1 MQLSW
6 LKKITLLFAGV
17 AMAIA
22 CLTTQSWAQAS
33 SGTIV
38 GTVLDASGAAVPRAD
53 VTATNN
59 ATGVSKSTKSNAAGE
74 YRLDNLLVGTY
85 TIAAKAEG
93 FSTASVAV
101 VVELNKTLTVPI
113 ALKVGGGSTIVE
125 VTGAAPAIDTTTSQ
139 LATTYDSKATADL
152 PTANIGSGVLN
163 LSLLQ
168 AGVGSTGGIGAGE
181 GPSVGGQRARNNNFT
196 VEGIDNN
203 NKTVTGHVI
212 NVPGDSVANFTV
224 ITNQFTPEFG
234 HSSGGQFNQVI
245 QSGTNSFHGKVY
257 EYMQNRNLNAVDY
270 SLANAGITSNPRFD
284 NNRFGGSVGGPIIKN
299 KLFFF
304 FNGEYNPIGQSAVPG
319 SPVLTPTA
327 LGYTEL
333 AGIAGV
339 SANNLSTFQAH
350 VPAAPVACPPTS
362 PAGSVC
368 PQNSDSILVN
378 GAKVQIGILPLASPN
393 FLNNKAY
400 LGSADW
406 NISDKDALRGR
417 YIYNSQVGIDTAAQ
431 LPEFFTP
438 VPFTAHLFT
447 LSEFH
452 SFTPSLTNE
461 LRLGFSHWAQTFSA
475 GNFTFPGLDQ
485 FPNLQFA
492 DLNGLQVG
500 PDPNAPQFTVQ
511 GTYQLTDN
519 VSWNKGNHNIK
530 IGVEWLKYIS
540 PQSFTQRSRGDYDY
554 NTLSNYML
562 DLAPEQLGERS
573 GGNTTYY
580 GDQNAIYWFIND
592 TWKVKPSLSLN
603 IGLRHEY
610 TTRPVGER
618 RQSLNAISNAP
629 DIIYGAGT
637 SFAQPLL
644 FNQPQAPKNN
654 FAPRVGI
661 AWAPTASSGLRK
673 WLFGENSGD
682 FAVRAG
688 FGMAYDVLFDNIGI
702 LEQPP
707 QIGSTI
713 DCATADYG
721 SGTPAG
727 CPPQNAYLAN
737 GGIVGGGSGVT
748 VIPDQPTARASTSSW
763 IPTKVKYPYSISWN
777 FGVERVL
784 HKDYTLSVRYVGT
797 RGIHLDTQARINK
810 QPKVTPSLFLPTFVT
825 APSQATIDALTTTL
839 ADIKAQSNIVP
850 AYLADGFTSSLVAF
864 VPNGG
869 SVYHGLDVQVT
880 RQFHNGLFL
889 QGAYTWSHN
898 IDDSTADFFSTFL
911 TPRRPQDFQN
921 LAADRSTS
929 ALSRNQRFTL
939 AMVYD
944 LPFFK
949 HGNWFVKN
957 LAGNW
962 EVAPVYTFETGE
974 WADVQSQQDA
984 NQNGDS
990 AGDRVVLNPSGARN
1004 VGSDVTPLCTS
1015 ALPVGTTCGS
1025 SASNPF
1031 LVGYAA
1037 VDPNAYWIRAG
1048 IGALANSGR
1057 NTLQMP
1063 GINNVDLTVL
1073 KRFGITERFKFEF
1086 AAQML
1091 NALNHPQFIPGVL
1104 NDIKSFGV
1112 TTGAALDMLTPGT
1125 PNFDKPSLTFPS
1137 NARTVQL
1144 SVKFIF

>member
-1 MQLSW
+1 MQLSR
-6 LKKITLLFAGV
+6 LKRITLLFAGV

-22 CLTTQSWAQAS
+22 CVTTQSWAQAS

-59 ATGVSKSTKSNAAGE
+59 ATGVSKTTKSNAAGE

-93 FSTASVAV
+93 FSVASVAV

-113 ALKVGGGSTIVE
+113 ALKVGGGTTIVE

-139 LATTYDSKATADL
+139 LATTYDAKTAADL

-212 NVPGDSVANFTV
+212 SVPGDSVANFTV

-245 QSGTNSFHGKVY
+245 QGGTNSFHGKVY

-270 SLANAGITSNPRFD
+270 ALANAGITSNPRFD
-284 NNRFGGSVGGPIIKN
+284 NNRFGGSIGGPIIKN

-304 FNGEYNPIGQSAVPG
+304 FNGEYNPVGQSAVPG

-327 LGYTEL
+327 AGYATLG
-333 AGIAGV
+333 GIAGV

-350 VPAAPVACPPTS
+350 VPAAPT
-362 PAGSVC
+362 GSSSV
-368 PQNSDSILVN
+368 LVN
-378 GAKVQIGILPLASPN
+378 GVPVEVGVLPLASPN
-393 FLNNKAY
+393 FVNNKAY
-400 LGSADW
+400 LGSVDW
-406 NISDKDALRGR
+406 NISDRDALRGR
-417 YIYNSQVGIDTAAQ
+417 YIYNSSVGIDISAN

-438 VPFTAHLFT
+438 LPFIAHLFT

-461 LRLGFSHWAQTFSA
+461 LRLGFNHFAQPISS

-485 FPNLQFA
+485 FPNLTFA

-500 PDPNAPQFTVQ
+500 PDPNAPQFTIQ

-519 VSWNKGNHNIK
+519 VSWTHGNHNIK

-540 PQSFTQRSRGDYDY
+540 PQSFTQRSRGDYNYD
-554 NTLSNYML
+554 TLDFYMR
-562 DLAPEQLGERS
+562 DLAPEALGERS

-592 TWKVKPSLSLN
+592 TWKIKPSLSLN

-610 TTRPVGER
+610 TTRPMGER
-618 RQSLNAISNAP
+618 RQALNSISNAP

-644 FNQPQAPKNN
+644 FNEPQPPKSN

-661 AWAPTASSGLRK
+661 AWAPTASSGLRR

-713 DCATADYG
+713 DCAQSDYVG
-721 SGTPAG
+721 GVGPAG
-727 CPPQNAYLAN
+727 CPPETGYLAA
-737 GGIVGGGSGVT
+737 GGIPGGGSGIT
-748 VIPDQPTARASTSSW
+748 VIPDQATARASTSSW

-777 FGVERVL
+777 FGIERIL
-784 HKDYTLSVRYVGT
+784 HKDYTLAIRYVGT
-797 RGIHLDTQARINK
+797 RGIHLDTQSRINK
-810 QPKVTPSLFLPTFVT
+810 QPKVTSSLFLPTFLT
-825 APSQATIDALTTTL
+825 APSQATLDAMTTTL
-839 ADIKAQSNIVP
+839 ADIKAQSAIVP

-939 AMVYD
+939 AIVYD

-957 LAGNW
+957 FAGNW

-974 WADVQSQQDA
+974 WADVQSQRDV
-984 NQNGDS
+984 NLNGDS
-990 AGDRVVLNPSGARN
+990 AGDRVILNPNGDRSQ
-1004 VGSDVTPLCTS
+1004 GSDVTPLTNTGGQVV
-1015 ALPVGTTCGS
+1015 AYLAT
-1025 SASNPF
+1025 NP
-1031 LVGYAA
+1031 G
-1037 VDPNAYWIRAG
+1037 AYWIRG
-1048 IGALANSGR
+1048 GSGALANSGR
-1057 NTLQMP
+1057 NTLQTP
-1063 GINNVDLTVL
+1063 GINNVDMTLL
-1073 KRFGITERFKFEF
+1073 KRFSITERYRFEF

-1091 NALNHPQFIPGVL
+1091 NTLNHPQFVPGVL
-1104 NDIKSFGV
+1104 NDIRSFGV

-1144 SVKFIF
+1144 SIKFIF